1 MKYSHREDFETNLLQ
16 NNFLASWG
24 TMQTTA
30 SKIRISQIANELID
44 ASPREKKF
52 SKIFL
57 NYLMCLL
64 VIQANRVFPN
74 KPEFSHLPDS
84 FLKFQLVTSIGSRE

>member
-1 MKYSHREDFETNLLQ
+1 MKYSHREDFESNLLH
-16 NNFLASWG
+16 NKFLASWG

-44 ASPREKKF
+44 TNPREKKF

-57 NYLMCLL
+57 NYLMYLL
-64 VIQANRVFPN
+64 VIQANRVFPD

-84 FLKFQLVTSIGSRE
+84 FRKF